1 MTPGQLAEL
10 LGEPPM
16 PEGDW
21 TREAVYLSA
30 AALRRRVDPGELA
43 ASVPGAVPLPNG
55 LLRIVLPEPAD
66 VLADVFAVADQGW
79 PEAPLTWDNPGFVVK
94 YARARAVS
102 VTREAP
108 ALGVPGAREGSG
120 GPGVSGAL
128 GVAGSLGVAGGFEPA
143 GLSGARDR
151 AVLRVLAELPG
162 RRVSAEPG
170 WAAFLVRLALAYH
183 DAYEQA
189 APLPVGDEPASPVH
203 TARVR
208 LALAVQ
214 DVLPGPDRI

>member
-10 LGEPPM
+10 LGEPPA

-43 ASVPGAVPLPNG
+43 ASVPGAVALPNG

-66 VLADVFAVADQGW
+66 VLAEVFAVADQGW

-102 VTREAP
+102 VAREAV
-108 ALGVPGAREGSG
+108 ALGVPGA
-120 GPGVSGAL
+120 L
-128 GVAGSLGVAGGFEPA
+128 GVPARLGESAGLGGAGGFEPA
-143 GLSGARDR
+143 RLSGVRDR

-183 DAYEQA
+183 DAYEHA

-214 DVLPGPDRI
+214 EVLPGPDRI